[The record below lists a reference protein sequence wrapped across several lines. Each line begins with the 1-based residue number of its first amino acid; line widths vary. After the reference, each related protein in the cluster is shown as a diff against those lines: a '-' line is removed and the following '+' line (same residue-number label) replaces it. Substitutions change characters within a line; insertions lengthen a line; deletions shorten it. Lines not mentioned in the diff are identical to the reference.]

1 MNNSTL
7 AAPILDPP
15 STANEPL
22 YHGRLNRLYR
32 SLGLA
37 QQRQPARHIAASLV
51 GVAHLRDQVC
61 PLADQMIQQIIHGTA
76 PAIHATSRT
85 RARQNINLFTSIMNT
100 SVNHKC

>member
-32 SLGLA
+32 DLGLG
-37 QQRQPARHIAASLV
+37 QQRQPARNVATQAHIS
-51 GVAHLRDQVC
+51 
-61 PLADQMIQQIIHGTA
+61 
-76 PAIHATSRT
+76 
-85 RARQNINLFTSIMNT
+85 
-100 SVNHKC
+100 